1 MTSGFEDSSIFD
13 LFRME
18 AEEQVRVLQTE
29 LIQLE
34 AGAASVSTL
43 ESLMRASHSLKGAAR
58 IVGLDLIVRLTH
70 AMEDRFVA
78 AQDGDALNSEEIDR
92 MLAATDLLS
101 QLQVVEEG
109 NVAFWVDSN
118 AVAIEVAAA
127 GLQDQS
133 SVPKEKPLDVDS
145 AIDQTA
151 ESDVFEAEGGENPP
165 LTEPDTRSGRLSTL
179 GSGALPS
186 SASVRSQ

>member
-1 MTSGFEDSSIFD
+1 MSSGFQDSSLFD

-29 LIQLE
+29 LLQLE

-58 IVGLDLIVRLTH
+58 IVGLDPIVVLTH

-78 AQDGDALNSEEIDR
+78 AQGGHALDSMEIDR

-101 QLQVVEEG
+101 QLQAVEEG
-109 NVAFWVDSN
+109 NVALWFDLN
-118 AVAIEVAAA
+118 AAAIEVCAV
-127 GLQDQS
+127 GLQDQNS
-133 SVPKEKPLDVDS
+133 
-145 AIDQTA
+145 TA
-151 ESDVFEAEGGENPP
+151 EEI
-165 LTEPDTRSGRLSTL
+165 TL
-179 GSGALPS
+179 
-186 SASVRSQ
+186 